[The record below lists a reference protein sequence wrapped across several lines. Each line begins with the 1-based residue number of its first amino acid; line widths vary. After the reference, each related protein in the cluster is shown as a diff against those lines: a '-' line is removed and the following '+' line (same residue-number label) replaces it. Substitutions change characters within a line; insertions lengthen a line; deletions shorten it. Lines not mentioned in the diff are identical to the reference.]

1 MSLKALNSIDLDK
14 QLTAF
19 NAILKIED
27 DYFVFYLDDDEIN
40 TYEISSS
47 ACNTPEKLISWVFH
61 LSEKRWMRTDL
72 LNHFIRVA
80 SQHSNISL
88 H

>member
-1 MSLKALNSIDLDK
+1 MSLKFLESIEIEK
-14 QLTAF
+14 QLTTF

-47 ACNTPEKLISWVFH
+47 ACDTPEKLISWIFH
-61 LSEKRWMRTDL
+61 LS
-72 LNHFIRVA
+72 
-80 SQHSNISL
+80 
-88 H
+88 